1 MKIDLDSLL
10 AGSIVRTFDDEL
22 YVKDEQGDWHRL
34 SAVSTA
40 VWSLRDL
47 RTGELVH
54 KAKKPFNYPIGTV
67 LSFMD
72 GRCVVVRKDDGD
84 WYYAGSKASY
94 DNTNMESIIG
104 QYDDV
109 EVLR

>member
-10 AGSIVRTFDDEL
+10 AGSIVRTYDNEL
-22 YVKDEQGDWHRL
+22 YVKDDQGSWRHL
-34 SAVSTA
+34 VEASFTV
-40 VWSLRDL
+40 VNLRDL
-47 RTGELVH
+47 YVGELVH

-67 LSFMD
+67 LSFME
-72 GRCVVVRKDDGD
+72 GRAVVVRKDDGD
-84 WYYAGSKASY
+84 WYYAGSGASY
-94 DNTNMESIIG
+94 DSVNMASIIG